1 MAHQKLEYLMPEHR
15 LDLWSLDGN
24 RTLFVSI
31 GKLRLDV
38 EMERKEMAIK
48 RRKRREKGASKKWFW
63 EGRELNERKVE
74 EEIKKSEK

>member
-48 RRKRREKGASKKWFW
+48 RRKRREKGASKK
-63 EGRELNERKVE
+63 
-74 EEIKKSEK
+74 